1 MRRVPKNPN
10 CPQEV
15 RDVKL
20 NFFWAKVLPP
30 IDIALILVGII
41 WWLVSGGPIWG

>member
-1 MRRVPKNPN
+1 MRKVPKNPN

-15 RDVKL
+15 RDVKINL
-20 NFFWAKVLPP
+20 FWSKVLPP